1 MMGFF
6 DRLFDVFTSS
16 ETSSSSSSFDDGCSI
31 NPANGLPMIGGCGGL
46 DIHGNAYGF
55 SDNDPFSAG
64 SSLNDSWSSSSGCGD
79 LDSFGSISGCG
90 SNSFDN
96 W

>member
-6 DRLFDVFTSS
+6 DRLFDVLTSS
-16 ETSSSSSSFDDGCSI
+16 EASSSSSSFDDGCSI

-46 DIHGNAYGF
+46 DIHGNTFGF
-55 SDNDPFSAG
+55 SDNDLFSAH
-64 SSLNDSWSSSSGCGD
+64 SSLNDSWSSSSSCGS
-79 LDSFGSISGCG
+79 LDSFGGISGCG

>member
-6 DRLFDVFTSS
+6 DRLFDILTSS
-16 ETSSSSSSFDDGCSI
+16 ESSSSLSSSDDGCSI
-31 NPANGLPMIGGCGGL
+31 NPANGLPMIGGNGGL
-46 DIHGNAYGF
+46 DIHGNPYGF
-55 SDNDPFSAG
+55 SGHDPFSSS
-64 SSLNDSWSSSSGCGD
+64 SSLSDSWSSSSGCEG
-79 LDSFGSISGCG
+79 LDSFRDIFVCV